1 MKIWRNRKI
10 DIKRATEIAKK
21 YNINMIL
28 AVLYLLRFKEET
40 EKYIENNIIE
50 EDPYIL
56 PDMDK
61 AVDRILEA
69 IENQEKVLVYAD
81 YDTDGATS
89 ATILTKFLKSLEV
102 DTSYYIP
109 NRIKEGYGLN
119 TKAIETFKKLGY
131 DLIITVDTGIA
142 AIEEAKFAKKLG
154 LDLIITDH
162 HEVQTEIPDAIA
174 VVDQKRL
181 DNYPVENICGCMVA
195 YKLIQ
200 AISISIGLEEKE
212 YLKYLPIV
220 AIGTI
225 GDVMPLLGENRLIVQ
240 KGLEMLKNNHEYL
253 DEIDKYLLLKLFS
266 EKTITSEIV
275 AYYISPLLNASGRL
289 GNDTATMFLTS
300 ESIQEIDENYI
311 ELSLE
316 NEKRKQIVSENL
328 SLALKM
334 IEENKKD
341 IEKSSVILLTSKEF
355 HEGVV
360 GILASKVLE
369 QTGKTTIILTENE
382 NGFKGSGR
390 AKGINLFEL
399 ILPFKDKLDAFGGH
413 SAAIGLSVSNE
424 YIEEFKNEISKIQID
439 EIQDIIEYDMCLNLK
454 DLSVP
459 LLETFKKL
467 EPFGKDNPTPIFMFK
482 KCRVS
487 QKFEYEK
494 ATKLVI
500 EQDDFKMNALT
511 FDIDKLKTIQK
522 GDEIHIIGK
531 PTINTFNNQTNIV
544 IHIEDVYLIKY

>member
-454 DLSVP
+454 DLTVP

>member
-10 DIKRATEIAKK
+10 DLNRATEIAKK

-40 EKYIENNIIE
+40 EKYIENNILE

-102 DTSYYIP
+102 DTSYYVP

-131 DLIITVDTGIA
+131 DLIITVDTGIS
-142 AIEEAKFAKKLG
+142 AIEEAKFAKQLG
-154 LDLIITDH
+154 IDLIITDH
-162 HEVQTEIPDAIA
+162 HEVQIEIPDAIA
-174 VVDQKRL
+174 VVDQKIL

-212 YLKYLPIV
+212 YLKYSPIV

-253 DEIDKYLLLKLFS
+253 DEIDKYILTKIFAG
-266 EKTITSEIV
+266 KPITSETV
-275 AYYISPLLNASGRL
+275 SYYISPLLNASGRL

-300 ESIQEIDENYI
+300 ENTNEIDLNYNQLI
-311 ELSLE
+311 ME
-316 NEKRKQIVSENL
+316 NEKRKQIVLDNL

-334 IEENKKD
+334 IEEDKEN
-341 IEKSSVILLTSKEF
+341 IAKSSVILLTSPEF

-360 GILASKVLE
+360 GILASKILE
-369 QTGKTTIILTENE
+369 KTGKPTIILTENE
-382 NGFKGSGR
+382 KGFKGSGR

-399 ILPFKDKLDAFGGH
+399 ILPFKEKLDAFGGH
-413 SAAIGLSVSNE
+413 SAAIGLTVSNE
-424 YIEEFKNEISKIQID
+424 YIKEFKTKISEIQIG
-439 EIQDIIEYDMCLNLK
+439 EVEDIIEYDMCLNLK
-454 DLSVP
+454 DLSIP

-467 EPFGKDNPTPIFMFK
+467 EPFGKDNPSPIFMFK
-482 KCRVS
+482 NCRVS
-487 QKFEYEK
+487 QKLEYEK
-494 ATKLVI
+494 VIKLLI
-500 EQDDFKMNALT
+500 EQDDFKMYALT
-511 FDIDKLKTIQK
+511 FDIDKIKTIQQDDK
-522 GDEIHIIGK
+522 IHILGK
-531 PTINTFNNQTNIV
+531 PVINTFNNQSNIV
-544 IHIEDVYLIKY
+544 IHIEDVYLIKD